1 MARIDTLTNFLT
13 DVAAAIKDKKGDS
26 TPIPAPNFDTEIANL
41 PSGDDETL
49 KGLIER
55 SLTSI
60 TIPSG
65 VTKIGKQAFLFY
77 SGLTSITI
85 PDSVTYIGES
95 AFQQCTGLTSIK
107 IPNSVTYI
115 GDSAFY
121 VCSNLAEVDMSTYTS
136 VPQLGGDP
144 EDVNYVFDSCSSRLQ
159 IKVPSALVNEWKAAE
174 NWSFW
179 KNKIVGV

>member
-1 MARIDTLTNFLT
+1 MARIDTLINFLT
-13 DVAAAIKDKKGDS
+13 DVAAAIKAKKGDS
-26 TPIPAPNFDTEIANL
+26 TPIPAANFDTEITNL

-121 VCSNLAEVDMSTYTS
+121 VCSNLAEVDMSTYKS

-144 EDVNYVFDSCSSRLQ
+144 EDVNYAFDSCSSNLQ
-159 IKVPSALVNEWKAAE
+159 IKVPSALVDEWKRAQ

-179 KNKIVGV
+179 KSKIVGV

>member
-1 MARIDTLTNFLT
+1 MARIDTLINFLT
-13 DVAAAIKDKKGDS
+13 DIAAAIKAKKGDI
-26 TPIPAPNFDTEIANL
+26 TPIPAADFDTEITNL

-55 SLTSI
+55 SLRSI

-65 VTKIGKQAFLFY
+65 VTKIGNQAFLSY
-77 SGLTSITI
+77 TGLTSIAI

-95 AFQQCTGLTSIK
+95 AFQRCTGLTSIK

-121 VCSNLAEVDMSTYTS
+121 ICSNLAEVDMSTYTS
-136 VPQLGGDP
+136 VPELGGDP
-144 EDVNYVFDSCSSRLQ
+144 EDVNYVFDSCSSSLQ

-174 NWSFW
+174 NWSVW
-179 KNKIVGV
+179 KSKIVGV